1 MYRFR
6 HSYVMKV
13 RQGVEL
19 TVAFHVKLAWAKAE
33 GNIHY
38 WK

>member
-1 MYRFR
+1 
-6 HSYVMKV
+6 V
-13 RQGVEL
+13 RIEKCVEL

-33 GNIHY
+33 GNIYY